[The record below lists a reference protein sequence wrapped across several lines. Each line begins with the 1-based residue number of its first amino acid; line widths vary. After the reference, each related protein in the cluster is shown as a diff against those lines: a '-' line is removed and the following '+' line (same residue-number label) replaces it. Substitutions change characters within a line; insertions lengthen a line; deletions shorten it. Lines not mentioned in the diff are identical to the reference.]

1 MIAPIACPTGHLD
14 QAAKPGPWPTR
25 RAGNCALR
33 MSVAVPNER
42 PVPAVA
48 EAVHRET
55 HAASAL
61 DRLLGRRLV
70 GDKPFEE
77 LVAFDPVL
85 V

>member
-1 MIAPIACPTGHLD
+1 MVAMLRYRPT
-14 QAAKPGPWPTR
+14 TR
-25 RAGNCALR
+25 TP
-33 MSVAVPNER
+33 SPETPVASPEVG
-42 PVPAVA
+42 

-55 HAASAL
+55 HVAASAR
-61 DRLLGRRLV
+61 DRIVGRRLT